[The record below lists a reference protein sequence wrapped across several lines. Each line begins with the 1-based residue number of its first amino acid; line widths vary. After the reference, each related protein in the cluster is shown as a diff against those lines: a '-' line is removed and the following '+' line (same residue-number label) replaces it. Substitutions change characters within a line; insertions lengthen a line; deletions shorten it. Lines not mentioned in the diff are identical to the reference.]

1 MPDQEKTTKATK
13 EKIVPVDFEEVESIR
28 SKWLNTYN
36 LLILILILAGM
47 LFLGFLYLR
56 SRQRPEPPAEE
67 TPAGE
72 NIWIPGIDYQ
82 PKESEDR

>member
-1 MPDQEKTTKATK
+1 MPEREKKTKPS
-13 EKIVPVDFEEVESIR
+13 EKISRVDFEEVERIR
-28 SKWLNTYN
+28 SGWRNTYS
-36 LLILILILAGM
+36 LVVLILILAGM
-47 LFLGFLYLR
+47 LFLGFLYLH

-82 PKESEDR
+82 PKKDEGE